1 MWFRFRASPN
11 EPTLVNSI
19 RRFIWFQSSLWSAV
33 TTAVLMLAGCKL
45 GSDPPAVHAAP
56 PQVGVVTIHAQPV
69 ILTSE
74 LPGRTT
80 AYRIADVRPQVNGL
94 VLSRLFT
101 EGDDVTAG
109 QQLYQID
116 PAPYQASLDSAR
128 AAVQKAR
135 ASVTSGRLTVARD
148 RSLVQAF
155 AVSKQDLDNDVAT
168 LQQDEADVASA
179 LASVETANINLAYT
193 KVYSPISGRSGRSS
207 VTEGALVTADQ
218 TTSLVTITQLDPMYV
233 DVTQPVTTLLRL
245 KRELRSGL
253 IKSAAANQAEVHLI
267 LEDGTEYAEAGRLQ
281 FSEVNVDQNTGSVT
295 LRAIFPNP
303 DEFLLP
309 GMFVRE
315 RIEEGV
321 SADGLLVPQ
330 QGVTHDPQGRPTALI
345 VDKDNKVE
353 NRILVADR
361 AIGTNWLVTKGIADG
376 DRVIVEG
383 VLKVAP
389 GMVVTPEAE
398 PVQTA
403 TADTG
408 DDDSA
413 AAGN

>member
-1 MWFRFRASPN
+1 
-11 EPTLVNSI
+11 
-19 RRFIWFQSSLWSAV
+19 V
-33 TTAVLMLAGCKL
+33 TVAVLLLAGCKP

-69 ILTSE
+69 ILSSE

-80 AYRIADVRPQVNGL
+80 AYRIAEVRPQVNGL
-94 VLSRLFT
+94 ILSRLFT

-116 PAPYQASLDSAR
+116 PSPYQASLDSAR

-135 ASVTSGRLTVARD
+135 ASVTSARLTVARD

-218 TTSLVTITQLDPMYV
+218 TTSLVTITQLDPIYV

-253 IKSAAANQAEVHLI
+253 IKSAGADQAEVHLI

-281 FSEVNVDQNTGSVT
+281 FSEVNVDQDTGSVT
-295 LRAIFPNP
+295 LRAVFPNP
-303 DEFLLP
+303 DELLLP

-321 SADGLLVPQ
+321 SAHGLLVPQ
-330 QGVTHDPQGRPTALI
+330 QAVTHDPQGRPTALI

-361 AIGTNWLVTKGIADG
+361 AIGTSWLVTKGIADG

-383 VLKVAP
+383 VLRVAP

-403 TADTG
+403 TAETG

-413 AAGN
+413 VVGN

>member
-218 TTSLVTITQLDPMYV
+218 TTSLVTITQLDPIYV

>member
-1 MWFRFRASPN
+1 MITPGRIAWLLMWPWL
-11 EPTLVNSI
+11 T
-19 RRFIWFQSSLWSAV
+19 V
-33 TTAVLMLAGCKL
+33 TTAVLLLAGCKPQ
-45 GSDPPAVHAAP
+45 SDPPPPHHAPTA
-56 PQVGVVTIHAQPV
+56 VGVVTIHAEPV
-69 ILTSE
+69 LLTSE
-74 LPGRTT
+74 LPGRTS

-94 VLSRLFT
+94 ILARLFT
-101 EGDDVTAG
+101 EGDDVKAG

-116 PAPYQASLDSAR
+116 PAPYQAALDSAK

-135 ASVTSGRLTVARD
+135 ASVTSARLTVARD
-148 RSLVQAF
+148 RPLVQAL
-155 AVSKQDLDNDVAT
+155 AVSRQDLDNDVAM
-168 LQQDEADVASA
+168 LQQNEADVASA
-179 LASVETANINLAYT
+179 LASGETADINLAYT

-218 TTSLVTITQLDPMYV
+218 TTSLVTITQLDPIYV

-253 IKSAAANQAEVHLI
+253 IKTNGANQAEVHLI

-281 FSEVNVDQNTGSVT
+281 FSEVNVDQDTGTVT

-321 SADGLLVPQ
+321 SAQGLLVPQ
-330 QGVTHDPQGRPTALI
+330 QGVTHDPQGRPVAL
-345 VDKDNKVE
+345 VVGKDDKVE
-353 NRILVADR
+353 SRILVADR
-361 AIGTNWLVTKGIADG
+361 AIGTNWLVTKGIAEG

-389 GMVVTPEAE
+389 GMVVTPQEVPA
-398 PVQTA
+398 QTVVA
-403 TADTG
+403 AGNDAG
-408 DDDSA
+408 DDSA
-413 AAGN
+413 SGSN